1 MNPVGLSSA
10 LIITLAHGAAA
21 PAAALPTLAGN
32 HSLHQHLPLQFLGD
46 GWGLLL
52 QEERKQNRIALS
64 TARTRS
70 CFVETGF
77 ESYYSVTDIFF
88 TSVYFQCFITQ

>member
-52 QEERKQNRIALS
+52 QEERKQEAVSIIKH
-64 TARTRS
+64 RS
-70 CFVETGF
+70 V
-77 ESYYSVTDIFF
+77 
-88 TSVYFQCFITQ
+88 